1 MMKQEIY
8 LNYAATNNRL
18 FVETQQVLC
27 DYIMKNNNT
36 NMNRG
41 VSDKN
46 ILTNLFKARN
56 LLADFFHA
64 EHSSHVI
71 FTSNA
76 TTSLNMILNGL
87 LEENDH
93 VITTSVE
100 HNAVSRPLQL
110 LISKK
115 NISVTY
121 AMCESDGI
129 LAVERVKKAIL
140 PETKVLVMTHASNV
154 LGTILPIKECFQY
167 AKSKGIIT
175 VLDSAQ
181 TAGFL
186 PINMKDMCIDVLAF
200 TGHKGL
206 RALSGI
212 GGFVLTEFSAKEMK
226 PWLVGGT
233 GSFSRLLEQPS
244 CLPDKFEA
252 GTPNILG
259 ILSLHSSIK
268 KISEIGLL
276 AIQKHEQ
283 KLLNYFFN
291 ELAQLPLKVLG
302 TKKVHLSVPVVSIHV
317 PNWDSGELSQALYDQ
332 YQIITRSGL
341 HCAPLAHQTAGTLS
355 LGAVRFSFGLQTTIK
370 ELDYT
375 IESLKQLLMK

>member
-1 MMKQEIY
+1 M
-8 LNYAATNNRL
+8 
-18 FVETQQVLC
+18 V
-27 DYIMKNNNT
+27 
-36 NMNRG
+36 
-41 VSDKN
+41 
-46 ILTNLFKARN
+46 
-56 LLADFFHA
+56 
-64 EHSSHVI
+64 
-71 FTSNA
+71 
-76 TTSLNMILNGL
+76 
-87 LEENDH
+87 
-93 VITTSVE
+93 TTSVE

-110 LISKK
+110 LASQKAL
-115 NISVTY
+115 SVTY
-121 AMCESDGI
+121 VMCESDGV
-129 LAVERVKKAIL
+129 LSVERLKEAIL

-186 PINMKDMCIDVLAF
+186 PINIADMCIDVLAF

-212 GGFVLTEFSAKEMK
+212 GGFILTEHSAKKMN

-233 GSFSRLLEQPS
+233 GSFSHLLEQPN

-268 KISEIGLL
+268 QLSEIGL
-276 AIQKHEQ
+276 ITIHKHEQ
-283 KLLNYFFN
+283 KLLNYFLSGL
-291 ELAQLPLKVLG
+291 EQLPVRILG
-302 TKKVHLSVPVVSIHV
+302 TKEASLSVPVVSLSVHG
-317 PNWDSGELSQALYDQ
+317 WDSGELSQALYDQ

-355 LGAVRFSFGLQTTIK
+355 LGTVRFSFGFQTTIK

-375 IESLKQLLMK
+375 LESLKQLLMK